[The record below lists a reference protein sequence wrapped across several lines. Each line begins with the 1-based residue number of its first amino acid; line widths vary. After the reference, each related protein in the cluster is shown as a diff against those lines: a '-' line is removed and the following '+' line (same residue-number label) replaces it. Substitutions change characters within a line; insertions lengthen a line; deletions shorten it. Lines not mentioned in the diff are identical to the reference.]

1 LFPRKKL
8 LAFRRGDSK
17 TFGTRTDSYLKKINI
32 NVNEFSEI
40 LLYGRP
46 EVYILKIPPPGGG
59 GYQPMSFGGKNV
71 KSGSEKGKNVKEKEE
86 RGKKKRKGEG
96 KG

>member
-46 EVYILKIPPPGGG
+46 EVYILKIPSSRGGG
-59 GYQPMSFGGKNV
+59 ISADV
-71 KSGSEKGKNVKEKEE
+71 IW
-86 RGKKKRKGEG
+86 GKKCEKWK
-96 KG
+96 